1 MRRSGRPLTALNRPG
16 ATLARYRTVGILLV
30 PKGGVGEGTMNH
42 LEQLVA
48 EWLQY
53 NGYFVRV
60 AVQVG
65 ARPMGGFEG
74 ELDVVGIHLADNHLI
89 HVECSLDADS
99 WAKRQEKFKG
109 KFDRGRRFIKDVF
122 KGFPIPEVPDQVVV
136 LQFASGNVRDVGGGR
151 LVLVRELIHEIFD
164 GLKGTSP
171 VSGAV
176 PSNLP
181 LLRTLQLA
189 ADASRG
195 SLTDHRLI
203 TRDGRAEGQPTQR
216 QAEDVI

>member
-1 MRRSGRPLTALNRPG
+1 MAPHRAPQRVTAPAAHRRECLLRRP
-16 ATLARYRTVGILLV
+16 
-30 PKGGVGEGTMNH
+30 
-42 LEQLVA
+42 A
-48 EWLQY
+48 E
-53 NGYFVRV
+53 
-60 AVQVG
+60 
-65 ARPMGGFEG
+65 
-74 ELDVVGIHLADNHLI
+74 LI
-89 HVECSLDADS
+89 
-99 WAKRQEKFKG
+99 Q
-109 KFDRGRRFIKDVF
+109 RGNVSRL
-122 KGFPIPEVPDQVVV
+122 PEAADQVVV

-151 LVLVRELIHEIFD
+151 LVLVRELIHEIYD

-203 TRDGRAEGQPTQR
+203 TRDGQADGQPTQR
-216 QAEDVI
+216 QASAVI